1 MTALR
6 DGAATA
12 APRGVALRV
21 RRLHQLLDGR
31 RLHDRSYR
39 PPAAPPRYVVVQEP
53 ADQGDGRGQTVL
65 YGADVYEVLDD
76 ARDAVRDGWVP
87 VEAHDLMTGTK
98 WFVDLLPVLS
108 GRPRPARRPDRL
120 RELAA
125 EQPA

>member
-12 APRGVALRV
+12 APSGVALRI

-31 RLHDRSYR
+31 RLHDRGHR

-53 ADQGDGRGQTVL
+53 ADQGDGRGQAVL
-65 YGADVYEVLDD
+65 YGPDLYEVLDD
-76 ARDAVRDGWVP
+76 ARGAIRDGWVP
-87 VEAHDLMTGTK
+87 VEAHDLMTGAT
-98 WFVDLLPVLS
+98 WFLELLPVFV
-108 GRPRPARRPDRL
+108 GTARRSGGL